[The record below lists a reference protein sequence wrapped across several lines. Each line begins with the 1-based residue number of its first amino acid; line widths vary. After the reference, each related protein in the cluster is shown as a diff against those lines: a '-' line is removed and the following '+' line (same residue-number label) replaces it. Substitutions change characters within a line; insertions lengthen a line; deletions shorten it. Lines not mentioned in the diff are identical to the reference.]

1 SPRPTTRGGAGSCA
15 RPNRACR
22 RASRLRAARC
32 AGRARRSAQ
41 RQVRGL
47 ARQCEGVVR
56 TGRGAVQRRRS
67 ASALG
72 AAVEGRYG
80 PVRRAR
86 RDERR
91 RAVPCAPRTVWVA
104 RCGGQGPQAPARVG
118 NRLQRRADRASRTMN
133 LFDMALVMAALVSV
147 IIGAIRGFVKEAAAL
162 AGWVL
167 AVALVLNA
175 SVSLGQRLPFDAG
188 SVGVRTGIAAI
199 VIVLVCVL
207 TAHLVGRTL
216 HAAISAAHLSGADRA
231 LGALFG
237 IGRAAAVW

>member
-1 SPRPTTRGGAGSCA
+1 
-15 RPNRACR
+15 
-22 RASRLRAARC
+22 
-32 AGRARRSAQ
+32 
-41 RQVRGL
+41 
-47 ARQCEGVVR
+47 
-56 TGRGAVQRRRS
+56 
-67 ASALG
+67 
-72 AAVEGRYG
+72 
-80 PVRRAR
+80 
-86 RDERR
+86 
-91 RAVPCAPRTVWVA
+91 
-104 RCGGQGPQAPARVG
+104 
-118 NRLQRRADRASRTMN
+118 MN

-237 IGRAAAVW
+237 IGRAAAVWLLVALVVIHVGLSERPFWRSSRLAPSLEAALRLISPELAPSMHRPIVVRGV